1 MPNER
6 IRELCGVTKGVN
18 ERIEESVLRLF
29 SHIERMEYDM
39 NVERLYV
46 GDCMGSRLVWMMWI
60 GTVND
65 RFGRWVSNENGV

>member
-6 IRELCGVTKGVN
+6 IRELCGVTKGVD

-29 SHIERMEYDM
+29 SRIERMENDM

-46 GDCMGSRLVWMMWI
+46 GDCMGSRLVGMMWI